1 MTTQNP
7 ERVRDVMTSDPVTMP
22 MSASVREA
30 ANLMREHGIGDI
42 LVTRDRESGAVMG
55 IVTDRDIVVRGVAE
69 GHDPDDMTLGD
80 ILSAQKLVTVA
91 EDDPIK
97 RAVDLMMENAVRRL
111 PVMRGEVA
119 VGIVSLGDLAVDRD
133 TDSALARISAA
144 GPNT

>member
-1 MTTQNP
+1 MTNQNP
-7 ERVRDVMTSDPVTMP
+7 ECVRDVMTTDVAAMP
-22 MSASVREA
+22 MTASLREA
-30 ANLMREHGIGDI
+30 ANLMRERGIGDV

-69 GHDPDDMTLGD
+69 GHDPDDMTLAD
-80 ILSAQKLVTVA
+80 VLSSKKLVTVT

-97 RAVDLMMENAVRRL
+97 RAVDLMMENSVRRL

-119 VGIVSLGDLAVDRD
+119 VGIVSIGDLAVDRD